1 MHILFIT
8 LLSFIYSFEING
20 FISDS
25 KTNHPIIGVNV
36 YLEDLRVGSSSDADG
51 FFKFDSLNSGEYK
64 LRFSHI
70 GYDDYYIKLKVDS
83 DTKLNISLRETFFLM
98 DEIVTTGTR
107 TDKIHQD
114 TPIATEVISKKEIIS
129 SGATTLQEFL
139 MQRSS
144 ISQISSVDGSGDL
157 QILGMNSQHILIL
170 VNGQP
175 ITGKFNNR
183 VSFDQISVNGI
194 DRIELLKGP
203 TSSLYGTEAMGGVI
217 NIIYKDVDS
226 NLFTSSFK
234 YRFANKSEQN
244 NIEGYVSI
252 AKKWS
257 KSHMFSNIYIKSINN
272 NKSVEDID
280 INTIDERG
288 FSSIYT
294 YNLSDQNSINT
305 RIEYYNQ
312 DNTTKTLFGGLSSSN
327 EKKVSRVSTILNHTY
342 LLDIKNTIKQSV
354 LYNVYSKKYGHKDFS
369 GEEGQD
375 LTEESYLKYEFN
387 LVRSLENSIINI
399 GVESSLSNYLSDRVD
414 GEEDVGLS
422 SIYFQYDSD
431 IINDLNVIMGSRL
444 DYYSD
449 DMFVNSPRLGIMYHP
464 GNRWKFRF
472 TIGKGFRNPT
482 FMEKYIDWYH
492 EDFNYTVKGNPEL
505 KAESSLGLYGGVEYY
520 HPTFYQMSLSFYRNY
535 FNNLIDDYTIEP
547 GLLSYTNFDEAI
559 FSGVEILGRWRISEH
574 YSYSWGMNFMS
585 NKDGNGNILPNTQP
599 VVTTSRLN
607 YQNNKNSLNVSFYYK
622 WIGSYTPMQYN
633 PMSGQYIE
641 GDRIY
646 AYAISNIKFM
656 YKPLKKVECS
666 LSIENLGDYID
677 SIYGPFIGRQF
688 TTNLMISI

>member
-1 MHILFIT
+1 
-8 LLSFIYSFEING
+8 
-20 FISDS
+20 
-25 KTNHPIIGVNV
+25 
-36 YLEDLRVGSSSDADG
+36 
-51 FFKFDSLNSGEYK
+51 
-64 LRFSHI
+64 
-70 GYDDYYIKLKVDS
+70 
-83 DTKLNISLRETFFLM
+83 
-98 DEIVTTGTR
+98 
-107 TDKIHQD
+107 
-114 TPIATEVISKKEIIS
+114 
-129 SGATTLQEFL
+129 
-139 MQRSS
+139 S

-234 YRFANKSEQN
+234 YRFANKSEKN
-244 NIEGYVSI
+244 NMEGYVSI

-505 KAESSLGLYGGVEYY
+505 KAESSLGL
-520 HPTFYQMSLSFYRNY
+520 
-535 FNNLIDDYTIEP
+535 
-547 GLLSYTNFDEAI
+547 
-559 FSGVEILGRWRISEH
+559 
-574 YSYSWGMNFMS
+574 
-585 NKDGNGNILPNTQP
+585 
-599 VVTTSRLN
+599 
-607 YQNNKNSLNVSFYYK
+607 
-622 WIGSYTPMQYN
+622 
-633 PMSGQYIE
+633 
-641 GDRIY
+641 
-646 AYAISNIKFM
+646 
-656 YKPLKKVECS
+656 
-666 LSIENLGDYID
+666 
-677 SIYGPFIGRQF
+677 
-688 TTNLMISI
+688 